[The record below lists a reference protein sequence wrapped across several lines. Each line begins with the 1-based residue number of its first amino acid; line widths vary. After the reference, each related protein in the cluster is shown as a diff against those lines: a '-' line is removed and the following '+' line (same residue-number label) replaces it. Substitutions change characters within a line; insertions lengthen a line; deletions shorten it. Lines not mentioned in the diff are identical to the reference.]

1 MRSEDTLTAT
11 GDARRRFLK
20 GCLAATLAWQSLR
33 GAPSRANEL
42 RVGQAA
48 PPATL
53 VTLEG
58 ERITTTALTGN
69 VVILTFWA
77 TWCAPCRDELP
88 LLSGYAARHAQA
100 GLRVLGFCLDEPGE
114 LAQVRKVA
122 AGLSFPVGLLAN
134 SSAPGYG
141 RIWRLPV
148 NFTIDRAGRLVEDG
162 WKLKQPSWTP
172 ERLEEVVT
180 PLLQR

>member
-1 MRSEDTLTAT
+1 MLPAAPSSSAAS
-11 GDARRRFLK
+11 ARRSRRR
-20 GCLAATLAWQSLR
+20 GCTAAA
-33 GAPSRANEL
+33 RAKDL
-42 RVGQAA
+42 RVGRSA

-53 VTLEG
+53 STLQG
-58 ERITTTALTGN
+58 ERISSTQLTGH

-77 TWCAPCRDELP
+77 SWCVPCRQELP
-88 LLSGYAARHAQA
+88 LLSDYAVRHRDA
-100 GLRVLGFCLDEPGE
+100 GLRILGFCLDDPDN
-114 LAQVRKVA
+114 LAQVRNVA

-148 NFTIDRAGRLVEDG
+148 SFTIDRAGRLADG

-172 ERLEEVVT
+172 EHLAEVVT
-180 PLLQR
+180 PLLQG